1 MSLNPQDL
9 RRRLWII
16 FPGEEGLDYGGVA
29 RWAEIKVPSN
39 VLILDE
45 CCVKAA
51 ASKFFEVIL
60 AINKHRRCFFAL
72 FLTQIIT
79 MCCNI
84 LVYKLIELTIRGIRP
99 AAFSLRVFLD
109 LLEPYYNQKELASC
123 KANI

>member
-51 ASKFFEVIL
+51 ASKFIEVIL
-60 AINKHRRCFFAL
+60 AINKHTSCFSRLFF
-72 FLTQIIT
+72 FLTLFFIT

-84 LVYKLIELTIRGIRP
+84 IVYNIYSWAHGTNHNGELDQHL
-99 AAFSLRVFLD
+99 SL
-109 LLEPYYNQKELASC
+109 
-123 KANI
+123 